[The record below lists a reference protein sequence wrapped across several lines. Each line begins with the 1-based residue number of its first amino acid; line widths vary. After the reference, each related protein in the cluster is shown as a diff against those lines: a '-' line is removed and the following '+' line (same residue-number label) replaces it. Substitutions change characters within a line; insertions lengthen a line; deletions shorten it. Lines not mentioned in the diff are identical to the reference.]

1 MRDYFGESGIC
12 SFWQAGCGILSKLKA
27 GCGMKNRKSHVTD
40 VKRRATTLTR
50 RDQNKHPEWNGM
62 AGSSQ
67 KQWLDA
73 GLKNTIYTRYLLL
86 FLNSYILR
94 QPKQFCLLTFFNFAS
109 DRIVTRRSAFCPR
122 SLGRLS
128 RSRAVIMIWLKESR
142 TVNTLLQFTVS

>member
-1 MRDYFGESGIC
+1 MASENIIM
-12 SFWQAGCGILSKLKA
+12 AMVKA
-27 GCGMKNRKSHVTD
+27 GASRQVCICNIVTGR
-40 VKRRATTLTR
+40 VSAR